1 MIGARFNGMKRSL
14 QVENNLAMLNGNDAA
29 GGETTA
35 IAKAVYLIQ
44 NGFARVAWAQE
55 VCMKRM
61 NLAVGLVDR
70 AGGCNKGLTSNL
82 TTKHSLAIFVGRFT
96 AKDIDLNGLEI

>member
-1 MIGARFNGMKRSL
+1 MKTCL
-14 QVENNLAMLNGNDAA
+14 QVKNDFTMLNGDDASS
-29 GGETTA
+29 GETSSIT
-35 IAKAVYLIQ
+35 KAVYLIQ

-70 AGGCNKGLTSNL
+70 TGGCNKGLTSNL

-96 AKDIDLNGLEI
+96 TKDVDLNGLEI